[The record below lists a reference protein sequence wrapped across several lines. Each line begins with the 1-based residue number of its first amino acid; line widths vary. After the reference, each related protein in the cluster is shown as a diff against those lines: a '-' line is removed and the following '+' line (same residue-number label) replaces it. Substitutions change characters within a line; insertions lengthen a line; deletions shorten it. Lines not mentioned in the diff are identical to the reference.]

1 MPCPIQREPVRHA
14 FHFCPNSRKKFAPC
28 GILSVLQHTSRLA
41 PTDKLDPSSPS
52 TTRDLSGLGEVGSG
66 IPPADLYRELR
77 GMAAMY
83 LSRERPGHTL
93 QPTALV
99 HEAFLRVF
107 GSFSEAPTRQDF
119 FARAAEAMRRV
130 LVDHARRK
138 NAAKRNPDVSERVS
152 RELDRS
158 PTELPPLDVLA
169 IDEAL
174 ARLEEIDRR
183 AARLVRLRFF
193 VGLTVPEAAQVLEI
207 SVSAAEEDWRFA
219 RAWLS
224 ERLG

>member
-1 MPCPIQREPVRHA
+1 MA
-14 FHFCPNSRKKFAPC
+14 FVTFVIGRFFRLP
-28 GILSVLQHTSRLA
+28 LQSIRAFSQQSQVMHSEIDTKSPL
-41 PTDKLDPSSPS
+41 PS
-52 TTRDLSGLGEVGSG
+52 TPGEWRLDIS
-66 IPPADLYRELR
+66 PPDLYRELR
-77 GMAAMY
+77 GLAVLY

-93 QPTALV
+93 QPTALI

-107 GSFSEAPTRQDF
+107 GSFTGPHTPQDF

-138 NAAKRNPDVSERVS
+138 TAAKRGPDPSERVA
-152 RELDRS
+152 RELDRAPS
-158 PTELPPLDVLA
+158 ELPPLDVLV

-174 ARLEEIDRR
+174 SKLESVDNR
-183 AARLVRLRFF
+183 AAQLVRLRFF
-193 VGLTVPEAAQVLEI
+193 VGLTVPETAEVLGI